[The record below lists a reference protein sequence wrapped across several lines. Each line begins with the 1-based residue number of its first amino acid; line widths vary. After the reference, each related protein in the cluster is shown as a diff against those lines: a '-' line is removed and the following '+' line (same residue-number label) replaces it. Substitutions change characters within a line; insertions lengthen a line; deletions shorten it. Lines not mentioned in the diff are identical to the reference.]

1 MADLLMV
8 FIFLA
13 FFLLSCG
20 LVALLERLRDL
31 SR

>member
-20 LVALLERLRDL
+20 LVELLERVRNL
-31 SR
+31 SK